1 MLVLRT
7 RAAIQKE
14 ISNIN
19 SSVDMGLLTA
29 SQVRRRYEDVSINS
43 MCVDSFNPAYIV
55 KQGELLIGRVFDI
68 NKD

>member
-19 SSVDMGLLTA
+19 KAVDMGLLTA
-29 SQVRRRYEDVSINS
+29 SQIRRRYEDVSINC
-43 MCVDSFNPAYIV
+43 MCVNSFNPAYIV
-55 KQGELLIGRVFDI
+55 RQGELLIGRIFDVD
-68 NKD
+68 KD